1 MGQPIHVV
9 EKRSSRPGV
18 YRFETNRSLSGMGHE
33 RYTPATV
40 IDGPTPVDEL
50 ARRIFARGGIAAV
63 HVNGSV
69 VIVDVAEGHSSDG
82 IAEVIRTL
90 YLKYPVGPGDEEAV
104 ASETTLTDGDAAPE
118 QLAEPGD
125 APSAVAAAGTQP
137 AVAEATEAT
146 DAAAA
151 AEAARAAEE
160 TEAAAVAEKAEATAT
175 LAAASETGSS
185 ATPDVAPP
193 DVAPPDVA
201 PPDVAP
207 PDEPAPAPPPVDVPA
222 GTGGEGTAG
231 DAGTTDA
238 ASAQPEVE
246 VPDPA
251 PAEEQDPPVE
261 PERSGPPAEAG

>member
-50 ARRIFARGGIAAV
+50 ARRLFARGGIAAV

-69 VIVDVAEGHSSDG
+69 VIVDVAKGHTSDG

-90 YLKYPVGPGDEEAV
+90 YLKYPVRRDEEEPV
-104 ASETTLTDGDAAPE
+104 ATEATLDDADAAPE
-118 QLAEPGD
+118 QTAEPGD

-151 AEAARAAEE
+151 ADSARATEE
-160 TEAAAVAEKAEATAT
+160 ADATATVEKAEATAT
-175 LAAASETGSS
+175 LAAAAATGSS
-185 ATPDVAPP
+185 TPPEVATPEHPTTE
-193 DVAPPDVA
+193 
-201 PPDVAP
+201 
-207 PDEPAPAPPPVDVPA
+207 EPAPAPPPADVPT

-246 VPDPA
+246 VPDEGA
-251 PAEEQDPPVE
+251 PAEEQGPPVE
-261 PERSGPPAEAG
+261 PERSGPPADAG

>member
-50 ARRIFARGGIAAV
+50 ARRLFARGGIAAV

-69 VIVDVAEGHSSDG
+69 VIVDVAKGHTSDG

-90 YLKYPVGPGDEEAV
+90 YLKYPVRPDEEEPV
-104 ASETTLTDGDAAPE
+104 ATEATLDDADAAPE
-118 QLAEPGD
+118 QTAEPGD

-151 AEAARAAEE
+151 SDSARA
-160 TEAAAVAEKAEATAT
+160 TE
-175 LAAASETGSS
+175 
-185 ATPDVAPP
+185 
-193 DVAPPDVA
+193 
-201 PPDVAP
+201 
-207 PDEPAPAPPPVDVPA
+207 EPAPAPPPADVPT

-246 VPDPA
+246 VPDEGA
-251 PAEEQDPPVE
+251 PAEEQGPPVE
-261 PERSGPPAEAG
+261 PERSGPPADAG